1 MKGVCHLSNQSSN
14 NEARQQVVTEVLEL
28 GEMLFDTAVDAV
40 MGRPVQ
46 DEGADASF
54 VEEMRS
60 AADEFFVAL
69 RLLLGVEEQG
79 VEG

>member
-1 MKGVCHLSNQSSN
+1 MDDVRWV
-14 NEARQQVVTEVLEL
+14 AAAEVLEL
-28 GEMLFDTAVDAV
+28 GEMLFDTAIDAV
-40 MGRPVQ
+40 IQRPVQ
-46 DEGADASF
+46 DKGGDASF

-79 VEG
+79 VER